1 MMESIKNGF
10 LLKKNP
16 KFEIFDAAMLSDAPG
31 ARTSLL
37 RRWPGADLLRCVALP
52 PRRLNGVHVR
62 LRPSHIPRP
71 HRAGGPESQG
81 HLR

>member
-1 MMESIKNGF
+1 
-10 LLKKNP
+10 
-16 KFEIFDAAMLSDAPG
+16 MLSDAPG
-31 ARTSLL
+31 ARTPSL

-71 HRAGGPESQG
+71 HRAVGPESQG